1 MTEIVFDF
9 NETDIDTAVIS
20 YNSILH
26 FFLDK
31 HAPEKC
37 KSFAIREEREWMT
50 DEVQTVKRQKRKS
63 ERIWRTSK
71 LVVHRLIYKEYCI
84 QLNVAITY
92 AKTSFYH
99 NAIIDCNGDQRKLF
113 KLVNSITGPLKAGCT
128 PPHDDPASLS
138 ATFNHYFM
146 TKIDAIRDEFPGLIV
161 RLPDY
166 FCPPIDT
173 ILEPINVKFL

>member
-1 MTEIVFDF
+1 MTHKIISSLVYLTITPSMLQSLVPAPTKNVNKIVYRQINKINHDLLYNDLTEIVFDF

-26 FFLDK
+26 FLLDK

-92 AKTSFYH
+92 AK
-99 NAIIDCNGDQRKLF
+99 NII
-113 KLVNSITGPLKAGCT
+113 
-128 PPHDDPASLS
+128 LS
-138 ATFNHYFM
+138 
-146 TKIDAIRDEFPGLIV
+146 
-161 RLPDY
+161 
-166 FCPPIDT
+166 
-173 ILEPINVKFL
+173 